1 MQHAIAALDTHDLLG
16 RIDMETLDTADARG
30 THATGDNGS
39 VARLATVTGQDA
51 LGGDHTLQVVGVGLP
66 ADQND
71 LMALGRT
78 RDGIIARE
86 HDLAHGGTGTGVKA
100 ACERLVL
107 LGGVELR
114 VQELVELR
122 GFDAAH
128 GLLTRDEA
136 LLDHLDSDAQSGGCG
151 TLAHA
156 GLKHPELTLLDGEL
170 DVAHVAVVILEAS
183 GIHAQAPHL
192 RTRGP
197 EWS

>member
-1 MQHAIAALDTHDLLG
+1 MTVGLVQTDLVGPGQDGVQVTGELSGDQIDSAIDDDALSAVDGDDVALAQHAIAALDTHDLLG
-16 RIDMETLDTADARG
+16 RVDVETLDTANAGG
-30 THATGDNGS
+30 THAAGDNGG
-39 VARLATVTGQDA
+39 VACLATMARQDT

-78 RDGIIARE
+78 RDGVIARE

-122 GFDAAH
+122 GVDAAH
-128 GLLTRDEA
+128 GLLTGDEA
-136 LLDHLDSDAQSGGCG
+136 LLDHLDSDA
-151 TLAHA
+151 
-156 GLKHPELTLLDGEL
+156 
-170 DVAHVAVVILEAS
+170 
-183 GIHAQAPHL
+183 
-192 RTRGP
+192 
-197 EWS
+197 